1 MCGIVAYAGGR
12 SALGLL
18 LDGLR
23 LLERPDCDSAGLA
36 LLVDGGLAAAK
47 KAGTLEDVREE
58 LRLRPLP
65 AATTGVAH
73 LRRATQGPPADVNAH
88 PHLDGSGRVAVV
100 QDGEVAGHRRLR
112 AELTSRGHRLASGT
126 DTEAVACL
134 LAEHYSSCGDP
145 AEAMRQVCRRLTG
158 SFALVALVADE
169 PDVIVGGC
177 RGLPLTLGTGD
188 GETFLA
194 SEAAAFGPHTREAAL
209 VGDDRVVTLRPEGA
223 WITDLEGVPAEPVP
237 CDVPEGAAGGGGGA
251 GEAPGGS
258 G

>member
-18 LDGLR
+18 LGGLP

-47 KAGTLEDVREE
+47 KAGTLDDLRQE
-58 LRLRPLP
+58 LSLRPLP
-65 AATTGVAH
+65 AAATGIGH
-73 LRRATQGPPADVNAH
+73 LRRATRGRPTDLNAH

-100 QDGEVAGHRRLR
+100 QNGDIADHSRLR
-112 AELTSRGHRLASGT
+112 DELAARGHGLVSQT
-126 DTEAVACL
+126 DTEAAAHL
-134 LAEHYSSCGDP
+134 LAEHHSSCGDP
-145 AEAMRQVCRRLTG
+145 AEAMRQVCRQLTG
-158 SFALVALVADE
+158 TFALVAVHADE

-177 RGLPLTLGTGD
+177 RGMPLTVGTGD

-194 SEAAAFGPHTREAAL
+194 SDAAAFAPHTREAAL
-209 VGDDRVVTLRPEGA
+209 VGDDRVVTVRPEGA
-223 WITDLEGVPAEPVP
+223 WITDLDGVPVDPLPYEVG
-237 CDVPEGAAGGGGGA
+237 EGLRSGTGA

-258 G
+258 R